1 MTRPSPLWI
10 SFLLVCAAPVVAGI
24 VSYEATS
31 FFPERV
37 GWIRIHQPFLA
48 DRWLDDGWLFQ
59 NPELV
64 DEGPV
69 IFGEDDFYR
78 RDIPE
83 LADDAIDNFFLKW
96 MVETDGPQ
104 AFGAVAPCSMVAGG
118 ISGVLYHF
126 TIAKDKVQLKRDS
139 QIPLVFFDIEPDVP
153 HTYRL
158 ELQPGTYTVYIDGE
172 VVDAGVSEGPYPTAD
187 STIVFG
193 ARAAI
198 EASVTRWNFVR
209 LGQIPTD
216 ASFDFDSDEDV
227 DHQDYYYVG
236 ECLGK
241 DGPGIFGGPENDAG
255 PGCRFADSD
264 NDGDVDLKDIAAFQ
278 NAFTGEGE

>member
-1 MTRPSPLWI
+1 
-10 SFLLVCAAPVVAGI
+10 
-24 VSYEATS
+24 
-31 FFPERV
+31 
-37 GWIRIHQPFLA
+37 
-48 DRWLDDGWLFQ
+48 DGWLFQ
-59 NPELV
+59 NSELV

-69 IFGEDDFYR
+69 IFGEDDIYR

-83 LADDAIDNFFLKW
+83 LADDAVDNFFLEW
-96 MVETDGPQ
+96 AVETDGPQ
-104 AFGAVAPCSMVAGG
+104 AFGAVAPCAMVAGG

-139 QIPLVFFDIEPDVP
+139 QIPLLFFDIEPDVP

-187 STIVFG
+187 SAIVFG

-209 LGQIPTD
+209 LGLIPTD

-227 DHQDYYYVG
+227 DHQDYFFVHD
-236 ECLGK
+236 CLTK
-241 DGPGIFGGPENDAG
+241 DGLGNYGGPGAPCPKGDETCAKIGPLTTAG
-255 PGCRFADSD
+255 PGCAFADSD
-264 NDGDVDLKDIAAFQ
+264 ADGDVDLKDVAAFQ
-278 NAFTGEGE
+278 NAFTGQGR